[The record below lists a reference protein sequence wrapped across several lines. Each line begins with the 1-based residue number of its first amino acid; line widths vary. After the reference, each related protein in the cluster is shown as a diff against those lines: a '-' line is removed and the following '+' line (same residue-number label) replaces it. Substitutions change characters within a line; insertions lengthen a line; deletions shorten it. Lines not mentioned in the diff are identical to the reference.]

1 MNSNTTSGTAPMLN
15 DQTLCALLVREEAM
29 SAVQVANAFDVDLV
43 DARDALN
50 ALVGVGDMVSASAL
64 SPKGAPTLM
73 YSLSERF
80 KRSDDFRKA
89 ADIRG
94 VPVPAPAEKGAAL
107 GRTERAVAFIVA
119 RGRATNDEL
128 RAELGLRPNEYPS
141 TWLSMP
147 FQQGHVVRDGRVW
160 LPGTGVPPKTIA
172 HRQACATP
180 KTPATPSDTPAA
192 FRCALWSDGMV
203 ELQRGGVRVA
213 ELKPE
218 EAQAIANLVRDLV
231 GRVA

>member
-1 MNSNTTSGTAPMLN
+1 MLN

-89 ADIRG
+89 ADVRG
-94 VPVPAPAEKGAAL
+94 VPAPAPAEKGAAL

-160 LPGTGVPPKTIA
+160 LPGAGVPPKTIA
-172 HRQACATP
+172 RRQACATTKP
-180 KTPATPSDTPAA
+180 PAMPADAPLA
-192 FRCALWSDGMV
+192 FRCAVWSDGV
-203 ELQRGGVRVA
+203 IELQRGGVRVA
-213 ELKPE
+213 ELLPE
-218 EAQAIANLVRDLV
+218 EARAIAGLVRDLA
-231 GRVA
+231 GRAA